1 MFRRFCLFLLILTAL
16 PSSVRAGALSRAA
29 NRPES
34 DSAVAAQLESVRAAG
49 LALASAGFRLSTANA
64 ALCDRLEPGHGIQ
77 LHRIDQYPLAARAA
91 VRAHFRFAGATAV
104 AGVVPG
110 SPAEQ
115 AGVRADDTV
124 LAFGPVAVPPASDGP
139 PSTVGLVALWQ
150 GVAALPPTAP
160 IRIDLLRDGAPL
172 TVTVTPIPAC
182 RTRYELLFTPALEA
196 SANGEMVQIST
207 GYTDRFGDE
216 LVLAVLAHELAH
228 NILRHRDRLKAVGAE
243 FGMLSGFGRNM
254 GFFRQ
259 AELQADTLAVHLL
272 ARAGYP
278 ADLASRFRQHPVAR
292 ARSGMF
298 QSPSHPQWR
307 DRLRVA
313 LAEEAR
319 IAANGPGAPFV
330 AERDAPLTGDW
341 RPLVPKP

>member
-1 MFRRFCLFLLILTAL
+1 MLRCFCLFILILTMMPGPA
-16 PSSVRAGALSRAA
+16 RAGLVPVMP
-29 NRPES
+29 NRVES
-34 DSAVAAQLESVRAAG
+34 DAAVAAQFESVRAAS
-49 LALASAGFRLSTANA
+49 LALASTGFRLSTANA
-64 ALCDRLEPGHGIQ
+64 PLCDRLEPGHGIQ
-77 LHRIDQYPLAARAA
+77 AHRIDQYPPAARAA
-91 VRAHFRFAGATAV
+91 ARAHFRFAGTTAV
-104 AGVVPG
+104 VGVVPG
-110 SPAEQ
+110 SPADR
-115 AGVRADDTV
+115 AGVRADDTI
-124 LAFGPVAVPPASDGP
+124 LALGPVAVPPAVDGP
-139 PSTVGLVALWQ
+139 PSTAGLVALWR

-160 IRIDLLRDGAPL
+160 IRIALLRDGAPL
-172 TVTVTPIPAC
+172 TVTVTPVAAC

-216 LVLAVLAHELAH
+216 LVPAVLAHELAH

-243 FGMLSGFGRNM
+243 FGLLSGFGRNM

-259 AELQADTLAVHLL
+259 VELQADTLAVHLL

-278 ADLASRFRQHPVAR
+278 ADLASRFRQHPVAK

-298 QSPSHPQWR
+298 QSPSHPHWR

-330 AERDAPLTGDW
+330 AERDTPLTGEW
-341 RPLVPKP
+341 RPLVPEE